1 MKIAVLGGLGMQ
13 GRAAVLDLAGSA
25 GVETVICADNRV
37 GAKGDMAD
45 RHKVVVTALD
55 ATSPDRLQALLGQV
69 DAAIDLL
76 PRQFGPAVCR
86 AAIQAGTHIVN
97 TNYAYDIADLDEA
110 ARAAGVAI
118 MPECGLDPGIDLVL
132 YGMAREKFSELHLV
146 NSYCGGLPEARAA
159 NNPLKYKV
167 SWNWEGVL
175 SSSKRDAR
183 AIVNGQVVDIPG
195 ALQHDPVYIHTVD
208 FPGLGELEAI
218 PNGNAV
224 FFTDLIGATA
234 TVRETGRYALRWPG
248 WSAFWHPLKQ
258 LGFLN
263 ETPVPGLPA
272 EATPYRMM
280 VNLLAP
286 QLQYGDD
293 EKDLVA
299 MLNVFEG
306 LVDTVPMRMTAVL
319 LIERDLDTGLMA
331 MAKGVGYPA
340 SIVAQMLVRGD
351 ITARGVLTPTRH
363 VPVPPFIA
371 QLGERGIQVAVTE
384 ERLP

>member
-183 AIVNGQVVDIPG
+183 AILAGQVVDIPG

-248 WSAFWHPLKQ
+248 WSNFWHPLKQ